1 MTLLFQRVFVFKC
14 ITPVLRFT
22 VLLSLLALP
31 IPLTRLLCFYKR
43 VRPPDSLLSPLP
55 EALVL
60 SAFPI
65 AWFFGFLYY
74 TDVPSLVSVIST
86 VVAASENRHWT
97 AALVR
102 NLHWFET
109 FRSLTDQ
116 IAWSHE
122 LHVSTNEHHLGRLCL
137 CIQSANEPPLPTL
150 PAR

>member
-1 MTLLFQRVFVFKC
+1 MTLLLQRVFVFKC
-14 ITPVLRFT
+14 ITPIFRFT
-22 VLLSLLALP
+22 VLISLLALP

-43 VRPPDSLLSPLP
+43 VRPPGSLLSPLP
-55 EALVL
+55 EAVVL

-102 NLHWFET
+102 DFHWFET
-109 FRSLTDQ
+109 FRPLTDQ
-116 IAWSHE
+116 
-122 LHVSTNEHHLGRLCL
+122 
-137 CIQSANEPPLPTL
+137 
-150 PAR
+150 

>member
-86 VVAASENRHWT
+86 VVAASDAPRKV
-97 AALVR
+97 ALH
-102 NLHWFET
+102 L
-109 FRSLTDQ
+109 RSYMIHPRSPQLRVSCMPPDPMEQ
-116 IAWSHE
+116 I
-122 LHVSTNEHHLGRLCL
+122 
-137 CIQSANEPPLPTL
+137 
-150 PAR
+150 